1 MENID
6 NMIKTWC
13 GRDLGDYTKEELIE
27 IINTVCKERDQNLDY
42 LADLTVKYVKEKKKA
57 KKENT

>member
-6 NMIKTWC
+6 NTIKTWC
-13 GRDLGDYTKEELIE
+13 GRDLRDYTKEELIE

-42 LADLTVKYVKEKKKA
+42 LVDLTVKYVEEKRKNKKK
-57 KKENT
+57 